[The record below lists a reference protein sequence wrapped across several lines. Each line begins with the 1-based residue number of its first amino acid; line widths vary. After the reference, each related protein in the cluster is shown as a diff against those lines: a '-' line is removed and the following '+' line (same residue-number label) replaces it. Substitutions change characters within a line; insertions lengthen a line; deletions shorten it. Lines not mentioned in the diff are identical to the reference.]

1 MRIPRYT
8 SQTTGITRATP
19 GSPMRARM
27 NAEPYVQEA
36 LAKGRLVGEAARQV
50 GEFAQMRYKMEREAA
65 LDNALIGAEEQMR
78 EEYYRLSKLKTPHDV
93 FGEKK
98 LWESTTNSI
107 IDKNR
112 DLVGNDRSAVQAY
125 DEAVRRSELSLRFS
139 LRSKIDT
146 NIEAN
151 NQAARKQRLVNAQR
165 DGIAATDIKEL
176 QLIFKNIGIDS
187 DRRAELDLGNPVLLK
202 EQERSLIKNIAATR
216 LQRLVDS
223 SDIPST
229 FMEALRRTVLN
240 GEQGALVN
248 PAFKGEGLI
257 EARLL
262 EALPL
267 DDRVSLL
274 RGGEALAKY
283 IDAPTLEQEAVI
295 ARAQAQ
301 VGLVEDEISV
311 KLDLLKNG
319 TSIPGDEI
327 VDLANRV
334 GALSGVLD
342 ADEQQKLL
350 NSMNTLSKFS
360 EFQIGL
366 SKFATPDNI
375 EQIDIVKQARAGD
388 ITGKKGALD
397 ADDKLFLD
405 YIDTF
410 KESMIKGL
418 ESDPVQYISDSNAA
432 DINPLNITLEA
443 ARDQNVGLRDRII
456 TGTEAQGRFGAFY
469 MPEIKLLTNEEA
481 AKIVGTI
488 RNAPDA
494 GFVLLQ
500 DMQKEAGKHSQNLMN
515 QLEDAGLTPELLAT
529 GYVKDGSIRAA
540 LGEASKI
547 TDTRASEIVNS
558 VTEGKTSFDDIGA
571 SIEST
576 PGFKDLR
583 LAYSFGR
590 GVGAF
595 NSFMDQKK
603 AAQKAVAVLMS
614 QNMEKDQAI
623 KKVVSEMFSEKDSV
637 INNNDAILYLTQQ
650 FAPQANQ
657 IESNLSYL
665 KRNSKELF
673 TLKPL
678 SPIQKPRAPEATM
691 ILSQDALRSSGK
703 WLLNNTEDGA
713 IFHYTLDD
721 GTPIMALDAFQRP
734 YEIKFSKLSV
744 VKNKVQ
750 GLVTKEAEEAQDP
763 TLGYYR
769 EGQKLRTDE

>member
-36 LAKGRLVGEAARQV
+36 LAKGRLIGEAAKQV
-50 GEFAQMRYKMEREAA
+50 GEFTQMRYKMEREAA

-78 EEYYRLSKLKTPHDV
+78 EEYYRLSKLNTPHDV

-98 LWESTTNSI
+98 LWENTTNSI

-151 NQAARKQRLVNAQR
+151 NQAARKQRLINAQR
-165 DGIAATDIKEL
+165 DGIAATTIEDLE
-176 QLIFKNIGIDS
+176 LIFKNIGIDS
-187 DRRAELDLGNPVLLK
+187 ERRAQLNIGNPVLLK
-202 EQERSLIKNIAATR
+202 EQERSLIKNVAATR
-216 LQRLVDS
+216 LQRLIDGTAM
-223 SDIPST
+223 PSKL
-229 FMEALRRTVLN
+229 MSALRTAVLDDN
-240 GEQGALVN
+240 QDALLDPVLEGN
-248 PAFKGEGLI
+248 GLI
-257 EARLL
+257 EARLIG
-262 EALPL
+262 ALPL
-267 DDRVSLL
+267 EDQVNLL

-283 IDAPTLEQEAVI
+283 IDAPTLEEQKVI
-295 ARAQAQ
+295 NLAKAQ
-301 VGLVEDEISV
+301 VDIVKDEINV
-311 KLDLLKNG
+311 KLDLLKDG
-319 TSIPGDEI
+319 KSIPGNEI
-327 VDLANRV
+327 VNLANQV
-334 GALSGVLD
+334 GSLIKVLD
-342 ADEQQKLL
+342 EGEQQEIL
-350 NSMNTLSKFS
+350 NAMNTLSKFS

-366 SKFATPDNI
+366 SSVATPDNI

-388 ITGKKGALD
+388 ITGKKGTLD

-410 KESMIKGL
+410 RESMIAGL
-418 ESDPVQYISDSNAA
+418 ESDPMQYMSDSNAA
-432 DINPLNITLEA
+432 DLNPLNLTLEA
-443 ARDQNVGLRDRII
+443 ARDQNVGLRDRAI
-456 TGTEAQGRFGAFY
+456 TAIEAQRRFGSFY

-500 DMQKEAGKHSQNLMN
+500 DMQKEAGKYSQDLMN
-515 QLEDAGLTPELLAT
+515 QLEDAGLTPELVAT
-529 GYVKDGSIRAA
+529 GDVADGSVRAT
-540 LGEASKI
+540 LGQV
-547 TDTRASEIVNS
+547 SELKDAE
-558 VTEGKTSFDDIGA
+558 VTELITSTGKSEQDIDKA
-571 SIEST
+571 IAVELT
-576 PGFKDLR
+576 DLR
-583 LAYSFGR
+583 SVYVFGR
-590 GVGAF
+590 GVEASTAF
-595 NSFMDQKK
+595 AGRVD
-603 AAQKAVAVLMS
+603 AA
-614 QNMEKDQAI
+614 
-623 KKVVSEMFSEKDSV
+623 KKVVAVFLSQGMKQDVAVEKALSQLFPAKDRV
-637 INNNDAILYLTQQ
+637 INTNDVMLYVPQK
-650 FAPQANQ
+650 FAPQADQ
-657 IESNLSYL
+657 IEQDLRHL
-665 KRNSKELF
+665 KHKSKELF

-678 SPIQKPRAPEATM
+678 SPIQLPGAPEATM
-691 ILSQDALRSSGK
+691 ILNQDALRSRGK

-721 GTPIMALDAFQRP
+721 GTPIMALDTNQRP

-744 VKNKVQ
+744 LRNKVQ
-750 GLVTKEAEEAQDP
+750 GLVIREAEETQDP
-763 TLGYYR
+763 TLGYYQ